1 MKEKI
6 KLSGVPETMLQT
18 IYARAK
24 ESGGRGTIHDTKAE
38 EIVGKLD
45 YDFTLAEKDT
55 AMHSGVI
62 ARTIVLDRLVGEYLA
77 AHPGARH
84 HRGPD
89 HVPDAGGRNEC
100 RLRRTAAGPA
110 GR

>member
-62 ARTIVLDRLVGEYLA
+62 ARTIVLDRLTKAWLS
-77 AHPGARH
+77 ARGGGQ
-84 HRGPD
+84 HR
-89 HVPDAGGRNEC
+89 
-100 RLRRTAAGPA
+100 LPA
-110 GR
+110 GHPLLPDERFLPLV

>member
-6 KLSGVPETMLQT
+6 NLSGVPETMLQT

-45 YDFTLAEKDT
+45 YDFTLADKDA
-55 AMHSGVI
+55 AMCSGVI
-62 ARTIVLDRLVGEYLA
+62 ARTIG
-77 AHPGARH
+77 
-84 HRGPD
+84 
-89 HVPDAGGRNEC
+89 
-100 RLRRTAAGPA
+100 AGPA
-110 GR
+110 DKSVAYGESRRGGGQHRLRAGHTLLPDERFLPLV

>member
-24 ESGGRGTIHDTKAE
+24 ESGGTKAE

-62 ARTIVLDRLVGEYLA
+62 ARTIVLDRLTKA
-77 AHPGARH
+77 
-84 HRGPD
+84 
-89 HVPDAGGRNEC
+89 
-100 RLRRTAAGPA
+100 
-110 GR
+110 